1 MAEAFA
7 PFIINRTIGNL
18 TFYVMEGRNFVRKK
32 SSLTRRKV
40 LYSPN
45 FQRTRQF
52 AGLMGQASK
61 IGSFIYNSL
70 PGYWRQ
76 SWMYRSFTGEAFTM
90 LKKGKEEQEIR
101 QFLWERY
108 VQDVIGKQTEVIPA
122 ATKHTS
128 TKRIFR
134 KRDTSY
140 WKNKTRK
147 SIRRKARLQQRQ
159 QNAELLGEASKIAS
173 SLYWELPAK
182 NRNRSI
188 YQQLT
193 GQAMRWLK
201 ELQDD
206 EVATT
211 APAPHH
217 DSTNRVTQQQGIMH
231 KAGCIRCQKGMYY
244 FIPLMHERLSQYRH
258 DLSLTPDQYKLT
270 FVELS

>member
-45 FQRTRQF
+45 FQRTRQL

-90 LKKGKEEQEIR
+90 LKKGKEEREIR
-101 QFLWERY
+101 QFLWDRY
-108 VQDVIGKQTEVIPA
+108 VQDVISKQTEVTPV
-122 ATKHTS
+122 ATKHST
-128 TKRIFR
+128 TKRIYR
-134 KRDTSY
+134 KRNTSY
-140 WKNKTRK
+140 WKNKTSK
-147 SIRRKARLQQRQ
+147 SIRRKARIQQRQ

-173 SLYWELPAK
+173 SLYWKLPAK

-201 ELQDD
+201 ELHDD
-206 EVATT
+206 DVATAAL
-211 APAPHH
+211 APPH
-217 DSTNRVTQQQGIMH
+217 DSTNSITQQQGTTH

-244 FIPLMHERLSQYRH
+244 FIPLTHERLSQDRH
-258 DLSLTPDQYKLT
+258 DLFITPDKKRWDEVST
-270 FVELS
+270 K